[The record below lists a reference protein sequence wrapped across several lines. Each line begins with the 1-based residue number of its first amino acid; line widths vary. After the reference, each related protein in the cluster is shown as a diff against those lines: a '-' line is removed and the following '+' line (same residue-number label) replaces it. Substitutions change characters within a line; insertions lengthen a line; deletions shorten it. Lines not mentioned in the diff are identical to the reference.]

1 MTRRVRWTEPAESD
15 FLTILA
21 NIAAE
26 NPAAAAVIADRIEG
40 AVAQLGE
47 LAIGRPGRV
56 AGTFELVL
64 PPLPYIVAYALIPQ
78 RDGAE
83 GVDVL
88 RVIHA
93 KRNWTAGGWPPD

>member
-1 MTRRVRWTEPAESD
+1 MD

-21 NIAAE
+21 TIAAE
-26 NPAAAAVIADRIEG
+26 NPAAAAAVADRIES
-40 AVAQLGE
+40 AVVDLSD

-78 RDGAE
+78 PDGTE
-83 GVDVL
+83 GIEVL

-93 KRNWTAGGWPPD
+93 KRNWTAENWPRD

>member
-1 MTRRVRWTEPAESD
+1 MKRRVRWTEPAETD

-21 NIAAE
+21 GIAAE
-26 NPAAAAVIADRIEG
+26 NPTAAAGVADRIEN

-56 AGTFELVL
+56 SGTFELVL
-64 PPLPYIVAYALIPQ
+64 PPLPYIVAYAVIPQ
-78 RDGAE
+78 SQGE
-83 GVDVL
+83 WIDVL

-93 KRNWTAGGWPPD
+93 KRNWPEGDWPR

>member
-1 MTRRVRWTEPAESD
+1 MKRRVRWTEPAEID

-21 NIAAE
+21 GIAAE
-26 NPAAAAVIADRIEG
+26 NAAAATAIADRIEN
-40 AVAQLGE
+40 AVANLGE

-78 RDGAE
+78 PDGVE

-93 KRNWTAGGWPPD
+93 KRNWTGEGWPRD